1 MGTWA
6 SHPIAASRA
15 SATPGVRF
23 GFGSAV
29 ADYSDRCRCTSATF
43 VTSRKGGTL
52 FLCATTLVVAS
63 TLVVTRLTDTNGIT
77 FGCCSTSL
85 VAVVSAVSR
94 AYRFRIFTLVC
105 RQVGTFHL
113 TRFANDIATVQTAYT
128 SLTRWFSEAR
138 LVDFEA
144 RARVSI
150 NALKKTCFIRAANTF
165 RIPQKFSHRTV
176 IKSAYISNILFVA
189 RTHAGRAHERCA
201 LAGCTNARI
210 FATRFSWSEARG
222 VIRNRFCSAY
232 ATQAGASRAL
242 GNRASR
248 TCRGIGQVVGHAN
261 ASFAITTTFA
271 GLVSVEAGELIVVQ
285 TCCTVIII
293 STAWATFV
301 SGNCTSK
308 RINNRCC
315 MMSKTCRE
323 EGTMLR

>member
-63 TLVVTRLTDTNGIT
+63 TLVVTRLADTGGMT
-77 FGCCSTSL
+77 VGCCRTSL

-105 RQVGTFHL
+105 RRVGTFHL
-113 TRFANDIATVQTAYT
+113 TRFANDTATVQTAYT
-128 SLTRWFSEAR
+128 SLCRLARWFSEAR

-150 NALKKTCFIRAANTF
+150 NALEKTCCIQAANTF

-201 LAGCTNARI
+201 HAGCTNARI
-210 FATRFSWSEARG
+210 FATRL
-222 VIRNRFCSAY
+222 
-232 ATQAGASRAL
+232 T
-242 GNRASR
+242 
-248 TCRGIGQVVGHAN
+248 
-261 ASFAITTTFA
+261 
-271 GLVSVEAGELIVVQ
+271 
-285 TCCTVIII
+285 
-293 STAWATFV
+293 
-301 SGNCTSK
+301 
-308 RINNRCC
+308 
-315 MMSKTCRE
+315 
-323 EGTMLR
+323 

>member
-1 MGTWA
+1 M
-6 SHPIAASRA
+6 
-15 SATPGVRF
+15 
-23 GFGSAV
+23 
-29 ADYSDRCRCTSATF
+29 
-43 VTSRKGGTL
+43 
-52 FLCATTLVVAS
+52 CATTLVVAS
-63 TLVVTRLTDTNGIT
+63 TLVATRLADTDGIT
-77 FGCCSTSL
+77 VGCFKTSL

-105 RQVGTFHL
+105 RRVGTFHL
-113 TRFANDIATVQTAYT
+113 TRFANDTATVQTAYP
-128 SLTRWFSEAR
+128 SLASEAR
-138 LVDFEA
+138 LGDFEA

-150 NALKKTCFIRAANTF
+150 NAIEKTCCIQAANTF

-201 LAGCTNARI
+201 HARCTNARI
-210 FATRFSWSEARG
+210 FATRSSWSEARG
-222 VIRNRFCSAY
+222 VIRNKFCSAH
-232 ATQAGASRAL
+232 ANQAGASRAL

-271 GLVSVEAGELIVVQ
+271 GLVSVEAGELIAVQ

>member
-1 MGTWA
+1 M
-6 SHPIAASRA
+6 
-15 SATPGVRF
+15 
-23 GFGSAV
+23 
-29 ADYSDRCRCTSATF
+29 
-43 VTSRKGGTL
+43 
-52 FLCATTLVVAS
+52 CATTLVVAS
-63 TLVVTRLTDTNGIT
+63 TLVVTRLTDTFGIT
-77 FGCCSTSL
+77 VGCCITSL

-94 AYRFRIFTLVC
+94 AYRFRIFTLAC
-105 RQVGTFHL
+105 RRGGTFHF
-113 TRFANDIATVQTAYT
+113 TRFANDTAIVQTAYT
-128 SLTRWFSEAR
+128 SDSSEAR

-150 NALKKTCFIRAANTF
+150 NALEKTCCCIRAANTF

-176 IKSAYISNILFVA
+176 IKNAYFSNVVA

-201 LAGCTNARI
+201 LARCTNARI
-210 FATRFSWSEARG
+210 FATRSSWSEARG
-222 VIRNRFCSAY
+222 VFRNKFCSAY

-271 GLVSVEAGELIVVQ
+271 GLVSVEAGELIVAQ